1 MDGHG
6 ARRHY
11 WGGRMSWTGVTL
23 QGKQR
28 DLRLEKD
35 GTSGFCMSRD
45 GTSHLTEIE
54 LSRGLSRNG
63 TEQGDGRYGL
73 GIYTS
78 RLKKLR
84 WKTFSFSIICGPWG
98 LPLCR
103 INIDDMFVA
112 YNTDM
117 LSGVCSWVT
126 VSCSGGDGGHPG
138 ALPHSSQLSP

>member
-1 MDGHG
+1 MGL
-6 ARRHY
+6 
-11 WGGRMSWTGVTL
+11 GVTMGEDVCLGLAFIL

-45 GTSHLTEIE
+45 GTSHLTDIE
-54 LSRGLSRNG
+54 LLRGLSRNG
-63 TEQGDGRYGL
+63 IGEGDGRYGL

-84 WKTFSFSIICGPWG
+84 WKTFSFSIIRRPWG

-103 INIDDMFVA
+103 INIDDVFVA
-112 YNTDM
+112 YTTDV
-117 LSGVCSWVT
+117 LSGEFVR
-126 VSCSGGDGGHPG
+126 GRR
-138 ALPHSSQLSP
+138 